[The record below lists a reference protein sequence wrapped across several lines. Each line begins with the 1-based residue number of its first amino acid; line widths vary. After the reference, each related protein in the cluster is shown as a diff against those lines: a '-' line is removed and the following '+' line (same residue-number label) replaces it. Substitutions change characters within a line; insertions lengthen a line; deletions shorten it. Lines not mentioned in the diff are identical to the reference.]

1 MRRLITPVVALV
13 TLCIPGVAGASMPKA
28 DLSLMQ
34 AADARSASP
43 GQIVTFTS
51 YAVDNGPSASQL
63 DASIVAT
70 VGLTVRH
77 QRCQSVTP
85 DTPFCEF
92 GVLAPGITRR
102 MTVPTRITGRIG
114 DRAALIVC
122 TSSEGTTV
130 DPDPSN
136 DCVTTWV
143 QIVAPA
149 LDPSK

>member
-1 MRRLITPVVALV
+1 MRRWITLVVALA
-13 TLCIPGVAGASMPKA
+13 TLCVPAVAGASTPKA
-28 DLSLMQ
+28 DLLLMQ

-63 DASIVAT
+63 DAGIVAT
-70 VGLTVRH
+70 VGLTVKR
-77 QRCQSVTP
+77 QRCQNVTP

-92 GVLAPGITRR
+92 GVLAPGITQR
-102 MTVPTRITGRIG
+102 MTVRTRITGQIG

-136 DCVTTWV
+136 DCATTRV
-143 QIVAPA
+143 QIVAP
-149 LDPSK
+149 S